1 MWFSS
6 VTVSGYKGF
15 IRQDAQGKSCPP
27 HTGLGDGQA
36 PAYMEYHTD
45 LVLSLLVSLKLR
57 SPSSSAETC
66 LRRQGE

>member
-1 MWFSS
+1 MVFKRDC
-6 VTVSGYKGF
+6 VMCHKGF

-36 PAYMEYHTD
+36 PAYLEYHTD

-57 SPSSSAETC
+57 SPSP
-66 LRRQGE
+66 R